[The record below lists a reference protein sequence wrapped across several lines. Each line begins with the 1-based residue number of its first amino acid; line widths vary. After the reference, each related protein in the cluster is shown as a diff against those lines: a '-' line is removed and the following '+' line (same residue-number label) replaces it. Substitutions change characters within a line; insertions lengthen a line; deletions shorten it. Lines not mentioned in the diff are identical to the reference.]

1 MVLAFRQMDNFT
13 HVLLPLFL
21 MLHKISNAGRGAW
34 ATASGHRLDAPTGA
48 RAAAVPNSAAGGAG
62 PVAAVRWMARLG
74 PRSPAQA
81 AQPGAHPPS
90 RPPPRP
96 RATGCSCRGVAPG
109 RARPGYHRPPA
120 HGHRPGGARVR
131 PSAPGPA
138 AGAGPQAV
146 GGARDARRDHAVLR
160 LEHRDSHA

>member
-1 MVLAFRQMDNFT
+1 MCFYPCFLCCIKFRMQAAALGPPPPVTSSARRSHRCTRSRRPERRSRRHRPCGSGALDGAAWPPVT
-13 HVLLPLFL
+13 G
-21 MLHKISNAGRGAW
+21 AGSPAW
-34 ATASGHRLDAPTGA
+34 RPSSIPTAAPAAGHRVQL
-48 RAAAVPNSAAGGAG
+48 
-62 PVAAVRWMARLG
+62 
-74 PRSPAQA
+74 PR
-81 AQPGAHPPS
+81 
-90 RPPPRP
+90 
-96 RATGCSCRGVAPG
+96 RGVAPG